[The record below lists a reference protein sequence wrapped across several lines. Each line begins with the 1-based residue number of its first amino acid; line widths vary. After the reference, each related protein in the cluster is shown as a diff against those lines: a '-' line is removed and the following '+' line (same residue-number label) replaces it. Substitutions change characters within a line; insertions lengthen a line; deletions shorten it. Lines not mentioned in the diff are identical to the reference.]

1 MKPALLATY
10 RLQFHQ
16 GFTFRDALA
25 LVPYLHALGVSHV
38 YASPLFRA
46 SPGSLHGYDV
56 ADHNALNPEIG
67 TREEYDA
74 LVAELHR
81 NGMGLIVDF
90 VPNHMGIS
98 DPNNEWWMNVLENG
112 PASPYADYFDV
123 EWHPLKPALE
133 NKVLLPILGDQ
144 YGRVLERGELRLKF
158 EDGTFS
164 LECPGAVLPIAART
178 SRPLLHRA
186 AEILGEAEAPDEL
199 RSIITALENL
209 PSRAQT
215 EPAKLAERTRE
226 KRIIRER
233 LARLCETDAVVK
245 NAIQSA
251 VEEWQDGHDPKNL
264 DRLDALISE
273 QPYRLSYW
281 RVAAEEINYRR
292 FFDVNSLAA
301 IRVELPEVFDSTH
314 RLLLELFADGSL
326 DGVRIDHIDGLARP
340 AQYLETLRQ
349 KITEATGGKTP
360 GWVFVEKILGAGEKL
375 RAGWQ
380 TDGTTG
386 YEFAI
391 QVMNAL
397 VDRTGER
404 RLTQCYEKFLGD
416 HMDYREIVCQSKRLI
431 MQLTMASEVNVLG
444 MMLSRLA
451 ESHRWYRD
459 FTVNALTTAIREV
472 IASFPVYRSYIDPES
487 PVQDADATV
496 ISQAIA
502 QARRRNPALER
513 SVFEFIRIV
522 LLPLA
527 ESTHPLDEEVR
538 RDFVV
543 KFQQCTG
550 PIMAKG
556 VEDTAFY
563 VYNRLVALNE
573 VGGNPGIFEAPLESF
588 HKQCTARQAEWPG
601 NLLATSTHDTKRSE
615 DVRARILA
623 LSEMPVEWSH
633 AVRKWH
639 TVNRKH
645 QETLDGMMAP
655 DANEEYFLYQTLLG
669 SWPLHP
675 MSDEERA
682 DYVKRLQE
690 YMIKS
695 LHEAKVNSSWIDPN
709 EAWDKA
715 VAAFVERILAP
726 GSKNRF
732 PSLFEPMAAEI
743 AQLGAVNSLS
753 QAVLKL
759 TTPGVPDFYQGTELW
774 DFSLVDPDNRRP
786 VDYAVR
792 QQALGALAG
801 VSPSDLLASWRDG
814 RIKLFV
820 SQQLL
825 QLRRLHS
832 TLFTTGTY
840 ESLSAQGTHADRC
853 LAFHRATPEVEMVVA
868 VPRTTRVLGFPPVG
882 PCWKD
887 TTLSLPQVP
896 SSGGWRDVFTGREHA
911 TEAGSLPLADLFADL
926 PFAVLV
932 PGGEAR

>member
-1 MKPALLATY
+1 MKPVLLATY

-56 ADHNALNPEIG
+56 ADHNAINPEIG
-67 TREEYDA
+67 TREEFDA

-112 PASPYADYFDV
+112 PASPYAAYFDV

-158 EDGTFS
+158 ENGTFA

-186 AEILGEAEAPDEL
+186 AEILGEADAPDEL
-199 RSIITALENL
+199 HSIITALENL
-209 PSRAQT
+209 PVRTQT
-215 EPAKLAERTRE
+215 DPAKIAERIRE

-233 LARLCETDAVVK
+233 LARLCETDEVVK
-245 NAIQSA
+245 NAILSA
-251 VEEWQDGHDPKNL
+251 VLEWQDGHDPKNL

-301 IRVELPEVFDSTH
+301 IRVELPEVFESTH
-314 RLLLELFADGSL
+314 RLLLELFANGSL

-340 AQYLETLRQ
+340 AQYLETLRE
-349 KITEATGGKTP
+349 KISEATGGKKD
-360 GWVFVEKILGAGEKL
+360 GWIFVEKILGAGEKL

-386 YEFAI
+386 YEFAT
-391 QVMNAL
+391 QAMHAL
-397 VDRTGER
+397 VDRAGER
-404 RLTQCYEKFLGD
+404 KLTHCYEKFLGD
-416 HMDYREIVCQSKRLI
+416 HLDFREIVYQSKRLI

-472 IASFPVYRSYIDPES
+472 IASFPVYRSYVEPEH
-487 PVQDADATV
+487 PVEDADATV

-502 QARRRNPALER
+502 LARRRNPALER

-527 ESTHPLDEEVR
+527 ENTHPLDEEVR
-538 RDFVV
+538 RAFVV

-588 HKQCTARQAEWPG
+588 HKQCVARQAEWPG

-645 QETLDGMMAP
+645 QETLDGMQAP
-655 DANEEYFLYQTLLG
+655 DANEEYFLYQTLMG

-675 MSDEERA
+675 MNDEERGT
-682 DYVKRLQE
+682 YVKRIQE

-715 VAAFVERILAP
+715 VAAFVERILTP

-732 PSLFEPMAAEI
+732 PSLFDSLAAEI
-743 AQLGAVNSLS
+743 AQLGAMNSLS
-753 QAVLKL
+753 QTVLKL
-759 TTPGVPDFYQGTELW
+759 TTPGVPDFYQGTEMW

-786 VDYAVR
+786 VDYGVR
-792 QQALGALAG
+792 QQALDALAG
-801 VSPSDLLASWRDG
+801 ASPSELLASWRDG

-820 SQQLL
+820 SRQLL
-825 QLRRLHS
+825 QLRRSHPA
-832 TLFTTGTY
+832 LFAMGSY
-840 ESLSAQGTHADRC
+840 ESLTAQGAHADHC
-853 LAFHRATPEVEMVVA
+853 LAFHRAAPDTEMVVA
-868 VPRTTRVLGFPPVG
+868 VPRMTRVLGFPPVG
-882 PCWKD
+882 SCWKD
-887 TTLSLPQVP
+887 TALSLPQP
-896 SSGGWRDVFTGREHA
+896 SSGGWRDVFTGKAHA
-911 TEAGSLPLADLFADL
+911 AGVEFIPLADLFADL

-932 PGGEAR
+932 SGGGAR

>member
-1 MKPALLATY
+1 MKAALLATY
-10 RLQFHQ
+10 RWQFHQ

-25 LVPYLHALGVSHV
+25 LVPYVHALGVSHV
-38 YASPLFRA
+38 YASPLSRA

-56 ADHNALNPEIG
+56 ADHNEINPEIG
-67 TREEYDA
+67 TREDFDA

-81 NGMGLIVDF
+81 HGMGLLADF

-112 PASPYADYFDV
+112 PASPYAGYFDV

-144 YGRVLERGELRLKF
+144 YGRVLERGELRLKYEIGAF
-158 EDGTFS
+158 T
-164 LECPGAVLPIAART
+164 LECPGAVLPIATRT
-178 SRPLLHRA
+178 TRPLLHRA
-186 AEILGEAEAPDEL
+186 AEILGEAPDEL
-199 RSIITALENL
+199 HSIITALENL
-209 PSRAQT
+209 PSRVET
-215 EPAKLAERTRE
+215 EPAKLAERVRE

-233 LARLCETDAVVK
+233 LIKLCETDPSVLQ
-245 NAIQSA
+245 AIQSA
-251 VEEWQDGHDPKNL
+251 VAEWQDGSDPKNL

-301 IRVELPEVFDSTH
+301 IRVELPEVFEATH

-349 KITEATGGKTP
+349 KITEATSGKTS

-375 RAGWQ
+375 RSGWQ

-386 YEFAI
+386 YEFAT
-391 QVMNAL
+391 QVMHVL
-397 VDRTGER
+397 VDRASER
-404 RLTQCYEKFLGD
+404 KLTQCYEKFLGD
-416 HMDYREIVCQSKRLI
+416 HMDFREIVCESKRLI

-444 MMLSRLA
+444 VMLSRLA

-472 IASFPVYRSYIDPES
+472 IASFPVYRSYIDPQH
-487 PVQDADATV
+487 PVEDADSTV

-502 QARRRNPALER
+502 LARRRNPALER

-522 LLPLA
+522 LMPPPDHP
-527 ESTHPLDEEVR
+527 HPLDEEVR
-538 RDFVV
+538 RAFVV

-573 VGGNPGIFEAPLESF
+573 VGGNPGVFSAPLDAF
-588 HKQCTARQAEWPG
+588 HKQCIARQADWPG

-615 DVRARILA
+615 EVRARILA
-623 LSEMPVEWSH
+623 LSELPLEWSQ

-639 TVNRKH
+639 TTNRKH
-645 QETLDGMMAP
+645 LETLDGMLAP
-655 DANEEYFLYQTLLG
+655 DANEEFFLYQTLLG
-669 SWPLHP
+669 SWPLQP
-675 MSDEERA
+675 MNDHERG
-682 DYVKRLQE
+682 DYVNRIQE

-695 LHEAKVNSSWIDPN
+695 LHEAKTNSSWIDPN

-715 VAAFVERILAP
+715 VTAFVERILTP
-726 GSKNRF
+726 GAKNRF
-732 PSLFEPMAAEI
+732 LSSFEPLAATI
-743 AQLGAVNSLS
+743 AELGAVNSLA
-753 QAVLKL
+753 QTVLKL
-759 TTPGVPDFYQGTELW
+759 TTPGVPDLYQGTEMW

-786 VDYAVR
+786 VDYAAR
-792 QQALGALAG
+792 QQSLESL
-801 VSPSDLLASWRDG
+801 PSAAPGDLLAHWRDG
-814 RIKLFV
+814 RIKLFLIRT
-820 SQQLL
+820 LL
-825 QLRRLHS
+825 QLRRMHPV
-832 TLFTTGTY
+832 LFSSGGY
-840 ESLSAQGTHADRC
+840 ESLAASGQHADKC
-853 LAFHRATPEVEMVVA
+853 LAFHRSISEAGMVVI
-868 VPRTTRVLGFPPVG
+868 VPRLTRSLGFPPVG
-882 PCWKD
+882 DCWQD
-887 TTLSLPQVP
+887 TVLNLPEATA
-896 SSGGWRDVFTGREHA
+896 GGWRDVFTGMDVA
-911 TEAGSLPLADLFADL
+911 GVEAVPVADLFAEL

-932 PGGEAR
+932 SGEAKG

>member
-1 MKPALLATY
+1 MKAALLATY
-10 RLQFHQ
+10 RWQYHQ

-38 YASPLFRA
+38 YASPIFRA

-56 ADHNALNPEIG
+56 ADHNEINPEIG
-67 TREEYDA
+67 TREEFDA

-81 NGMGLIVDF
+81 HGMGFIADF

-112 PASPYADYFDV
+112 PASPYAGYFDV

-144 YGRVLERGELRLKF
+144 YGRVLERGELRLKYEHGAF
-158 EDGTFS
+158 K
-164 LECPGAVLPIAART
+164 LECPGAVLPIATRT
-178 SRPLLHRA
+178 TRPLLQRA
-186 AEILGEAEAPDEL
+186 AENLGEAPDEL
-199 RSIITALENL
+199 HSIITALENL
-209 PSRAQT
+209 PTRDQT
-215 EPAKLAERTRE
+215 DPARIAERVRE
-226 KRIIRER
+226 KRVIRER
-233 LARLCETDAVVK
+233 LVRLCEMEPEVHQ
-245 NAIQSA
+245 AIQAA
-251 VEEWQDGHDPKNL
+251 VEVWQDGSDPKNL

-301 IRVELPEVFDSTH
+301 IRVELPEVFDATH
-314 RLLLELFADGSL
+314 RLLLELFANGSL

-349 KITEATGGKTP
+349 KIAEATSGNTP

-375 RAGWQ
+375 RSGWQ

-386 YEFAI
+386 YEFAT
-391 QVMNAL
+391 QAMHVL
-397 VDRTGER
+397 VDRASER

-416 HMDYREIVCQSKRLI
+416 HADYREMVCQSKRLI

-444 MMLSRLA
+444 TMLSRLA
-451 ESHRWYRD
+451 EMHRWYRD

-472 IASFPVYRSYIDPES
+472 IASFPVYRSYIDPEH
-487 PVQDADATV
+487 PVGDADATV

-502 QARRRNPALER
+502 LARRRNPALER

-522 LLPLA
+522 LLPPA
-527 ESTHPLDEEVR
+527 ENPHPLDEEVR
-538 RDFVV
+538 RAFVV

-573 VGGNPGIFEAPLESF
+573 VGGNPGIYGTPLESF
-588 HKQCTARQAEWPG
+588 HKQCAARQADWPG

-623 LSEMPVEWSH
+623 LSEMPVEWSQ

-645 QETLDGMMAP
+645 KETLDGVLVP
-655 DANEEYFLYQTLLG
+655 DANEEFFLYQTLLG
-669 SWPLHP
+669 SWPLQP
-675 MSDEERA
+675 MNDEERGV
-682 DYVKRLQE
+682 YLKRLQE
-690 YMIKS
+690 YMTKS

-715 VAAFVERILAP
+715 VEAFVERILTP

-732 PSLFEPMAAEI
+732 LTLFEPLAASI
-743 AQLGAVNSLS
+743 AELGAVNSMT
-753 QAVLKL
+753 QTVLKL
-759 TTPGVPDFYQGTELW
+759 TTPGVPDFYQGTEMW

-786 VDYAVR
+786 VDYVAR
-792 QQALGALAG
+792 QHSLQSLASA
-801 VSPSDLLASWRDG
+801 SPANLLANWKDG
-814 RIKLFV
+814 RIKLFLIKR
-820 SQQLL
+820 LL
-825 QLRRLHS
+825 QLRQTS
-832 TLFTTGTY
+832 PVLFFSGSY
-840 ESLSAQGTHADRC
+840 EPLVANGRHAERC
-853 LAFHRATPEVEMVVA
+853 LAFRRATPEAGMVVV
-868 VPRTTRVLGFPPVG
+868 VPRLTRPLGFPPVG
-882 PCWKD
+882 DCWED
-887 TTLSLPQVP
+887 TAMDLPD
-896 SSGGWRDVFTGREHA
+896 SSASGWRDVFTGRVFA
-911 TEAGSLPLADLFADL
+911 RVGAAPLTDLFAEL

-932 PGGEAR
+932 SGDTGA

>member
-1 MKPALLATY
+1 MKSALLATY
-10 RLQFHQ
+10 RWQFHQ

-25 LVPYLHALGVSHV
+25 LVPYLHELGVSHV
-38 YASPLFRA
+38 YASPIFRA

-56 ADHNALNPEIG
+56 ADHNEINPEIG
-67 TREEYDA
+67 TREEFDA
-74 LVAELHR
+74 LVAGLRQH
-81 NGMGLIVDF
+81 GMGLIVDF

-112 PASPYADYFDV
+112 PASPYAGYFDV
-123 EWHPLKPALE
+123 EWRPLKPALE

-158 EDGTFS
+158 EDGAFT
-164 LECPGAVLPIAART
+164 LECPGAVLPIAPRT
-178 SRPLLHRA
+178 VRPLLLRA
-186 AEILGEAEAPDEL
+186 AEILGDAPDEL
-199 RSIITALENL
+199 HSIITALENL
-209 PSRAQT
+209 PTREQT
-215 EPAKLAERTRE
+215 DAAKVAERVRE

-233 LARLCETDAVVK
+233 LVRLCEVDPSVHA
-245 NAIQSA
+245 AIQSA
-251 VEEWQDGHDPKNL
+251 VTEWQDGSDPKNL
-264 DRLDALISE
+264 DRLDALITE

-301 IRVELPEVFDSTH
+301 IRVEVPEVFEATH
-314 RLLLELFADGSL
+314 RLLLELFAKGSL

-349 KITEATGGKTP
+349 KITEATHGKTC

-375 RAGWQ
+375 RSGWH

-386 YEFAI
+386 YEFAT
-391 QVMNAL
+391 QVMHAL
-397 VDRTGER
+397 VER
-404 RLTQCYEKFLGD
+404 GSEAKLTQCYEKFLGD
-416 HMDYREIVCQSKRLI
+416 HTDFREMVCQSKRLI

-444 MMLSRLA
+444 TMLSRLA

-472 IASFPVYRSYIDPES
+472 IASFPVYRSYIDPEHA
-487 PVQDADATV
+487 VEDADATV

-502 QARRRNPALER
+502 LARRRNPALER
-513 SVFEFIRIV
+513 SVFEFIRLV
-522 LLPLA
+522 LLPPA
-527 ESTHPLDEEVR
+527 DNPHPLDEEVR
-538 RDFVV
+538 RAFVV

-573 VGGNPGIFEAPLESF
+573 VGGNPGVFSAPLEVF
-588 HKQCTARQAEWPG
+588 HKQCIARQADWPG

-623 LSEMPVEWSH
+623 LSEMPLEWSQS
-633 AVRKWH
+633 VRKWH

-645 QETLDGMMAP
+645 KETLEGVLAP
-655 DANEEYFLYQTLLG
+655 DANEEFFLYQTLLG
-669 SWPLHP
+669 SWPLQP
-675 MSDEERA
+675 MSEVERA
-682 DYVKRLQE
+682 DYVKRIQE
-690 YMIKS
+690 YMTKS

-709 EAWDKA
+709 DSWDKA
-715 VAAFVERILAP
+715 VAGFVERILKP

-732 PSLFEPMAAEI
+732 LSLFEPLAATVAE
-743 AQLGAVNSLS
+743 LGMVNSLS
-753 QAVLKL
+753 QTVLKL

-786 VDYAVR
+786 VDYAAR
-792 QQALGALAG
+792 RESLEALASA
-801 VSPSDLLASWRDG
+801 SPHELLTSWRDG
-814 RIKLFV
+814 RIKLFLIRT
-820 SQQLL
+820 LL
-825 QLRRLHS
+825 QLRRRQPV
-832 TLFTTGTY
+832 LFSSGSYEPLTTSGR
-840 ESLSAQGTHADRC
+840 HADRC
-853 LAFHRATPEVEMVVA
+853 LAFHRGISGAGMVVV
-868 VPRTTRVLGFPPVG
+868 VPRLTRPLGFPPVG
-882 PCWKD
+882 ECWED
-887 TTLSLPQVP
+887 TLLHLPDP
-896 SSGGWRDVFTGREHA
+896 PAGAWRDVFTGE
-911 TEAGSLPLADLFADL
+911 TVSGAGTAKLADLFAGL

-932 PGGEAR
+932 SSEEEA

>member
-1 MKPALLATY
+1 
-10 RLQFHQ
+10 
-16 GFTFRDALA
+16 
-25 LVPYLHALGVSHV
+25 
-38 YASPLFRA
+38 
-46 SPGSLHGYDV
+46 
-56 ADHNALNPEIG
+56 
-67 TREEYDA
+67 
-74 LVAELHR
+74 
-81 NGMGLIVDF
+81 
-90 VPNHMGIS
+90 
-98 DPNNEWWMNVLENG
+98 
-112 PASPYADYFDV
+112 
-123 EWHPLKPALE
+123 
-133 NKVLLPILGDQ
+133 
-144 YGRVLERGELRLKF
+144 
-158 EDGTFS
+158 
-164 LECPGAVLPIAART
+164 
-178 SRPLLHRA
+178 
-186 AEILGEAEAPDEL
+186 
-199 RSIITALENL
+199 
-209 PSRAQT
+209 
-215 EPAKLAERTRE
+215 
-226 KRIIRER
+226 
-233 LARLCETDAVVK
+233 VK

-251 VEEWQDGHDPKNL
+251 VDEWQDGHEPKNL

-301 IRVELPEVFDSTH
+301 IRVELPEVFDATH
-314 RLLLELFADGSL
+314 RLLLELFANGSL

-340 AQYLETLRQ
+340 AQYLEMLRQ
-349 KITEATGGKTP
+349 KISEATGGKTP

-386 YEFAI
+386 YEFAT
-391 QVMNAL
+391 QVMHAL
-397 VDRTGER
+397 VDRGGER
-404 RLTQCYEKFLGD
+404 KLTQCYEKFVVD
-416 HMDYREIVCQSKRLI
+416 HMDFREIVHQSKRLI

-444 MMLSRLA
+444 MMLSSYV
-451 ESHRWYRD
+451 EPEH
-459 FTVNALTTAIREV
+459 
-472 IASFPVYRSYIDPES
+472 PVE
-487 PVQDADATV
+487 DADATV

-522 LLPLA
+522 LLPPA
-527 ESTHPLDEEVR
+527 ENTHPLDEEVR

-588 HKQCTARQAEWPG
+588 HKQCIARQAEWPG

-645 QETLDGMMAP
+645 KETVDGMLAP

-675 MSDEERA
+675 MSDEERGT
-682 DYVKRLQE
+682 YVKRIQE
-690 YMIKS
+690 YLIKS

-715 VAAFVERILAP
+715 VAVFIERILTP
-726 GSKNRF
+726 RPKDRF
-732 PSLFEPMAAEI
+732 LSLFEPLAATVAE
-743 AQLGAVNSLS
+743 LGAVNSLS
-753 QAVLKL
+753 QTVLKL

-774 DFSLVDPDNRRP
+774 DFSLVDPDNRQP

-792 QQALGALAG
+792 QQALDALAG
-801 VSPSDLLASWRDG
+801 VSPEELLAHWRDG

-820 SQQLL
+820 SQRLL
-825 QLRRLHS
+825 QLRRS
-832 TLFTTGTY
+832 YPALFTTGSY
-840 ESLSAQGTHADRC
+840 ESLEAQGAHAERC
-853 LAFHRATPEVEMVVA
+853 LAFHRATTEAEMVVV
-868 VPRTTRVLGFPPVG
+868 VPRMTRALGFPPVG
-882 PCWKD
+882 ACWKD
-887 TTLSLPQVP
+887 TALSLPP
-896 SSGGWRDVFTGREHA
+896 APFSGGWRDVFTG
-911 TEAGSLPLADLFADL
+911 TEYAGEVSSLPLGDLLAVL

-932 PGGEAR
+932 SGGEAS